1 MCGELTQ
8 LSEGY
13 FGPKNRYGFWVDTA
27 GESGPAANKTVCG
40 GFRLEVDP
48 PGPKRTNATESSEEA
63 LYTADCTRPI
73 SAADVESLLDFL
85 NDKHFADPDTAPKD
99 DIDAFSSFYLQAG
112 LQDAG
117 PPLKLSDVLCACP
130 VKFDRDLLKTDLNVY
145 VTWGGEPLPLFNPY
159 IYIPAPPAEAVSS
172 KTVMRIVLPS
182 VFGGALML
190 LAVLVYVQYQ
200 RNLANYGWVL
210 KEDELEFDEPVQMLG
225 QGAQGKDFALARPP
239 PQGLTVVA
247 DCPAGDVV
255 AARFRG
261 TEVAVKRIFVGPER
275 SFSLSSAFSA
285 IFSPSVRE
293 LSSRDA
299 SGRGSPPSRRAFD
312 VEAGPSAAAPARV
325 AWQVPGSA
333 EERSAAD
340 ISFQHLDEDVLDEIR
355 ESSRDNSLLGTASR
369 VVWCCGGRGA
379 AALDR
384 RGLGSPAFGGSPPTT
399 HQTAK
404 TTINEVYRSLYS
416 EMRLVTK
423 LR

>member
-1 MCGELTQ
+1 
-8 LSEGY
+8 
-13 FGPKNRYGFWVDTA
+13 
-27 GESGPAANKTVCG
+27 
-40 GFRLEVDP
+40 
-48 PGPKRTNATESSEEA
+48 
-63 LYTADCTRPI
+63 
-73 SAADVESLLDFL
+73 
-85 NDKHFADPDTAPKD
+85 
-99 DIDAFSSFYLQAG
+99 
-112 LQDAG
+112 
-117 PPLKLSDVLCACP
+117 
-130 VKFDRDLLKTDLNVY
+130 
-145 VTWGGEPLPLFNPY
+145 
-159 IYIPAPPAEAVSS
+159 
-172 KTVMRIVLPS
+172 
-182 VFGGALML
+182 
-190 LAVLVYVQYQ
+190 
-200 RNLANYGWVL
+200 
-210 KEDELEFDEPVQMLG
+210 
-225 QGAQGKDFALARPP
+225 
-239 PQGLTVVA
+239 
-247 DCPAGDVV
+247 VV

-299 SGRGSPPSRRAFD
+299 SGRGSPPSHRAFD
-312 VEAGPSAAAPARV
+312 VEAGPSAAAPASV

-404 TTINEVYRSLYS
+404 TTINEIYRSLYS